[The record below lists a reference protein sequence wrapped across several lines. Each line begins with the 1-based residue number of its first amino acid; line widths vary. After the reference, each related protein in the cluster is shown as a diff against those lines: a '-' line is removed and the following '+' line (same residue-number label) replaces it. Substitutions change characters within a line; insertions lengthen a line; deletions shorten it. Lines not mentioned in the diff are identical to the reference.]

1 MLDWQ
6 DYSDEDVVYEMQTP
20 PLLSDS
26 SSVNAVSINQYPFA
40 TNTNEDPGGA
50 EVQRSEIPPE
60 VQLGQSWQS
69 CEMNDPPFFTTN

>member
-6 DYSDEDVVYEMQTP
+6 DYSDGEVLYDIVTP
-20 PLLSDS
+20 PLLSDA
-26 SSVNAVSINQYPFA
+26 SSVNAAQINQYTFA

-60 VQLGQSWQS
+60 VQLGQTW
-69 CEMNDPPFFTTN
+69 